1 MTKRKSLNIFDNGK
15 IRNMIRIV
23 FLVTIF
29 LISDIKIF
37 ANNSVCEKVYSD
49 CFYNIPKK
57 MITYYKPYNKV
68 GFVNKNSIN
77 LRDIPII
84 NSKNS
89 KIILKLKKNDKI
101 EIKKIFY
108 LKNNTHVNLKLAN
121 SSCEGSLIFAPGLE
135 ANHKNLVSS
144 GHLDMSTLSP
154 SGNW

>member
-1 MTKRKSLNIFDNGK
+1 
-15 IRNMIRIV
+15 MIRIV

-37 ANNSVCEKVYSD
+37 ANNSVCEKIYSD

-89 KIILKLKKNDKI
+89 KIVLKLKKNDKI

-108 LKNNTHVNLKLAN
+108 LKNNTHVNLKLAPLSKILFAEPN
-121 SSCEGSLIFAPGLE
+121 PTPAKYALSLMGKCKADVREPLYE
-135 ANHKNLVSS
+135 L
-144 GHLDMSTLSP
+144 STDTKKQLRKIIKDL
-154 SGNW
+154 NFI

>member
-1 MTKRKSLNIFDNGK
+1 
-15 IRNMIRIV
+15 MIRV
-23 FLVTIF
+23 VLLVAIF

-37 ANNSVCEKVYSD
+37 ANNSVCEKIYSD

-89 KIILKLKKNDKI
+89 KIILKLKKT
-101 EIKKIFY
+101 IK
-108 LKNNTHVNLKLAN
+108 LKLRK
-121 SSCEGSLIFAPGLE
+121 SSILKIIL
-135 ANHKNLVSS
+135 
-144 GHLDMSTLSP
+144 M
-154 SGNW
+154 